1 MVLFWHVVFSILF
14 VGKKYAIAGLIKPA
28 GEDNKERTKSAAKR
42 DAVGGGG
49 KVQKNRGNMA
59 HH

>member
-1 MVLFWHVVFSILF
+1 VFSILF
-14 VGKKYAIAGLIKPA
+14 VGKKCAIAGLINPA
-28 GEDNKERTKSAAKR
+28 GEDNKGRTKSAAKR
-42 DAVGGGG
+42 DAVGGRG

>member
-1 MVLFWHVVFSILF
+1 VFSILF
-14 VGKKYAIAGLIKPA
+14 VGKKYATTGLINPA
-28 GEDNKERTKSAAKR
+28 SEDDKGRTKSAAKR

-49 KVQKNRGNMA
+49 RMQKNRGNMA